1 MVGRI
6 DAALTTTDGRT
17 SMDPI
22 DAMLV
27 AIIIT
32 ALAAETGPRE
42 ADHGAL
48 QSRTVRDLF
57 LSLGNVGSRPSDR
70 VR

>member
-1 MVGRI
+1 
-6 DAALTTTDGRT
+6 
-17 SMDPI
+17 MDPI